1 MSNAKCIALCCWV
14 EQSGG
19 RAEPSIIDRS
29 LSYSSSHRAPTLIL
43 VISIYHHHHHNR
55 IFIVHNFTTNPGF
68 ANLLLEGIQHLAPNP
83 AKLARYRLKRR
94 RCKNR
99 QQVALA
105 GLLLVSRPT
114 NFGFNIW
121 MQLAR
126 KVFFSSQNSS
136 LKARIMEAPPCLKS
150 FYSRFAKRLFNP
162 QDPKRLRLPFM
173 TPAW

>member
-1 MSNAKCIALCCWV
+1 MCREYSEYIELDCKNKYLTTSLFTWCQMQSALRCV
-14 EQSGG
+14 VELSRVEGEQS
-19 RAEPSIIDRS
+19 RAS
-29 LSYSSSHRAPTLIL
+29 LTDHFLIPPHRAPTLIL

-105 GLLLVSRPT
+105 GC
-114 NFGFNIW
+114 
-121 MQLAR
+121 LAP
-126 KVFFSSQNSS
+126 S
-136 LKARIMEAPPCLKS
+136 
-150 FYSRFAKRLFNP
+150 
-162 QDPKRLRLPFM
+162 
-173 TPAW
+173 